1 MYRMIAVVFH
11 ENLQHKSRGFFR
23 GFLRSESVFEKSST
37 VHNFEEFFIG
47 LRSPHL
53 VKQKLHR
60 FIGTEIA

>member
-11 ENLQHKSRGFFR
+11 ENLQHKSLGFFR

-53 VKQKLHR
+53 VKQ
-60 FIGTEIA
+60 